1 MNGKPFFDTNVL
13 VYALAEGDPRSVIAS
28 SMLNHGGIV
37 SVHVLN
43 EFVAVARRK
52 LKRPWP
58 QIIEALKQFRT
69 LCEEPVPLTI
79 QTHEKALEI
88 AEQYGYTIYDSL
100 VIAAALQAR
109 CTTLY
114 SEDMHSGQKIEGMT
128 ILNPF
133 SARVH

>member
-1 MNGKPFFDTNVL
+1 M
-13 VYALAEGDPRSVIAS
+13 
-28 SMLNHGGIV
+28 
-37 SVHVLN
+37 
-43 EFVAVARRK
+43 
-52 LKRPWP
+52 PWAATL
-58 QIIEALKQFRT
+58 QALKHFRS